1 MKSCGWMARQ
11 VQRVAVKRS
20 HWDADQYQFAQSFP
34 GPTSQKRLYEEFCAP
49 VVDSCIRCV

>member
-20 HWDADQYQFAQSFP
+20 HWDADQYQFDQSFP